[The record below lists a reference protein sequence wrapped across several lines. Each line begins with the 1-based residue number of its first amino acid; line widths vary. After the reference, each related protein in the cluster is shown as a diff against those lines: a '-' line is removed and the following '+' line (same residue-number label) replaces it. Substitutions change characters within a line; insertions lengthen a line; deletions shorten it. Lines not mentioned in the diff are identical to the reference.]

1 VACRAPSPAVTVPWW
16 QAALG
21 VLVGLLLAWAV
32 LVAVLWWS
40 RPQDDR
46 LAQALRLLP
55 DLLRLVARLARDRA
69 LPFGVRARLW
79 ALLAYLAFPVDLV
92 PDVIPVLG
100 YADDAVLV
108 VLVLRSVLRR
118 AGAEA
123 LRRHWPGTP
132 DGLEAVLRLVGQ
144 RVG

>member
-1 VACRAPSPAVTVPWW
+1 MTAAWW
-16 QAALG
+16 EVALG
-21 VLVGLLLAWAV
+21 VLAGLLLVWAA

-40 RPQDDR
+40 RPRGDR

-55 DLLRLVARLARDRA
+55 GLLRLVARLARDRA
-69 LPFGVRARLW
+69 LPFGVRVRLW

-132 DGLEAVLRLVGQ
+132 EGLEAVLRLSGQ
-144 RVG
+144 RTG

>member
-1 VACRAPSPAVTVPWW
+1 MTASWW
-16 QAALG
+16 EVALG
-21 VLVGLLLAWAV
+21 VLAGLLLVWAV

-40 RPQDDR
+40 RPRGDR
-46 LAQALRLLP
+46 LVQALRLLP

-69 LPFGVRARLW
+69 LPLGVRARLW

-132 DGLEAVLRLVGQ
+132 EGLDAVVRLAGQ
-144 RVG
+144 RGG